1 VANLPNN
8 DTICALA
15 TPAGAGA
22 IGVIRLSGNKAII
35 ICDKV
40 FSAPARGGN
49 STKGGK
55 KLSTQKTHTIH
66 FGIIKNGKKI
76 LDEVLVSI
84 FKDPKSYTGEDLI
97 EVSCHGSAFIQQQI
111 IQLFIRKGAR
121 MAKPGEFT
129 LRAFLNGKLDL
140 SQAEAVAD
148 LIVSNSE
155 ASHKVALQQMRGGF
169 SQEIKQLRQQLVN
182 FASLIELEL
191 DFSEEDVEF
200 ANRDD
205 LIKLLQK
212 IQNVLKRLVDSFAVG
227 NVMKN
232 GIPVV
237 IIGEPNVGKSTLLNV
252 LLNEEKAI
260 VSEIPGTTRDAI
272 EDTIV
277 LNGITFRLIDT
288 AGIRATT
295 DAVETIGI
303 SKTYEKIRQAALV
316 LYLFDS
322 VKASVDKINT
332 AISKLHHSNGRV
344 TIIINKTDK
353 GELKKFQQKFRSFE
367 NIVFI
372 SAKYKQNINLLTD
385 KLSGFVN
392 TKKLS
397 NNEVLVTNSRH
408 YEALIKSLEA
418 INSVNKGLNQH
429 ITGDLLA
436 IDIRTALHHLG
447 EITGEITTN
456 EILGNIFSK
465 FCIGK

>member
-1 VANLPNN
+1 VSNIPNN

-15 TPAGAGA
+15 TPAGVSA
-22 IGVIRLSGNKAII
+22 IGVIRLSGVKAII
-35 ICDKV
+35 ICEKV
-40 FSAPARGGN
+40 FSAPSSSA
-49 STKGGK
+49 KGKK
-55 KLSTQKTHTIH
+55 KLSAQKTHTIH
-66 FGIIKNGKKI
+66 YGTIKDGKKI
-76 LDEVLVSI
+76 IDEVLVSI
-84 FKDPKSYTGEDLI
+84 FKNPHSYTGEDLV
-97 EVSCHGSAFIQQQI
+97 EVSCHGSAFVQQEL
-111 IQLFIRKGAR
+111 IQLFIKKGAR
-121 MAKPGEFT
+121 IAKPGEFT

-148 LIVSNSE
+148 LIASNSE
-155 ASHKVALQQMRGGF
+155 ASHKIAMQQMRGGF

-200 ANRDD
+200 ANRKD
-205 LIKLLQK
+205 LKKLLEK
-212 IQNVLKRLVDSFAVG
+212 MQNVLDGLIKSFAVG
-227 NVMKN
+227 NVIKN
-232 GIPVV
+232 GIPVA

-252 LLNEEKAI
+252 LLNEERAI

-277 LNGITFRLIDT
+277 LNGIAFRFIDT

-295 DAVETIGI
+295 DTIETIGI
-303 SKTYEKIRQAALV
+303 AKTYEKIGQAAMV

-332 AISKLHHSNGRV
+332 AISKLHHSNGQV

-353 GELKKFQQKFRSFE
+353 GDFKKIQQKFRSFK

-372 SAKYKQNINLLTD
+372 SAKNKQNIHLLTD
-385 KLSGFVN
+385 KLSDFVN
-392 TKKLS
+392 IKNLS
-397 NNEVLVTNSRH
+397 NNEVIITNSRH
-408 YEALIKSLEA
+408 YEALTKSLEA
-418 INSVNKGLNQH
+418 IDSVYSGLTKS

-447 EITGEITTN
+447 EITGEITTD